1 MVKHDFNR
9 KSAAARR
16 SINVNP
22 GLRPLNKTN
31 FSTISGALDTLNQT
45 NSKLYRKPPISG

>member
-22 GLRPLNKTN
+22 VSPLNKTN